1 MKRTFLFLV
10 LATLF
15 TSRAHADPILYS
27 AVLLGSN
34 ATPPN
39 ASMGFG
45 LSLVAYDPS
54 LRTLDVLASFA
65 NLTTPTTV
73 AHIHCCVDPPGTAD
87 PATTVPSF
95 PGFPLG
101 VTSGVYQRLFDLTDA
116 SSFNPAFVA
125 ANGGTPLGAEMAFAA
140 GLAAGR
146 AYFNIHT
153 TRFPAGEISGFLTA
167 VSVPTPVPEPATLV
181 LVGSGVVAALAAR
194 RRKRFEQRLH

>member
-27 AVLLGSN
+27 AVLLGST
-34 ATPPN
+34 AHPPT

-45 LSLVAYDPS
+45 LSLVAYDPN
-54 LRTLDVLASFA
+54 LQTLDVLASFA
-65 NLTTPTTV
+65 NLTTPTT
-73 AHIHCCVDPPGTAD
+73 AGHIHCCVDPPGTAD

-101 VTSGVYQRLFDLTDA
+101 VTSGAYQRLFDLTDA
-116 SSFNPAFVA
+116 SSFNPAFIA
-125 ANGGTPLGAEMAFAA
+125 ASGGTPLGAEMALAA

-153 TRFPAGEISGFLTA
+153 TRFPAGEISGILTA
-167 VSVPTPVPEPATLV
+167 VSGPTPIPEPATLV